1 MNEAMAKMGAEQDV
15 VEDKLKKTMKENED
29 LKLTAEKQKKTETD
43 LQKQIDTLKKTAT
56 VRYAILKTAG

>member
-1 MNEAMAKMGAEQDV
+1 MAKMGAEQDV

>member
-56 VRYAILKTAG
+56 VRYTTLKKAG

>member
-29 LKLTAEKQKKTETD
+29 LKHTAEKQKKTETD
-43 LQKQIDTLKKTAT
+43 LQKQIDTLKKTAM
-56 VRYAILKTAG
+56 VRYAS